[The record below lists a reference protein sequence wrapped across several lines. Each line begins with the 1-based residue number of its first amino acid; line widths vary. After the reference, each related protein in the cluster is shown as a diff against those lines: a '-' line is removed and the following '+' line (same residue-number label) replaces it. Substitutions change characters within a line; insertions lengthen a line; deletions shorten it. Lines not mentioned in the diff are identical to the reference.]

1 MPIQFQYSTTTVDLS
16 GCIIAEP
23 RDYPNDNTEIHKT
36 VTGKTVAVYENY
48 PQQKRFQLQCRM
60 QKNKFTE
67 LNSFWNLVNGTEKV
81 FVYTDKDS
89 VNHNVKWDDAL
100 FPLEQKD
107 FNTAEGI
114 INLIKV

>member
-1 MPIQFQYSTTTVDLS
+1 MAIQFQYSTTIVDLS
-16 GCIIAEP
+16 GCVIVESL
-23 RDYPNDNTEIHKT
+23 DYPNDNTEIHKT
-36 VTGKTVAVYENY
+36 ATGKVVATYENY
-48 PQQKRFQLQCRM
+48 PQQKIFQLQCRM

-67 LNSFWNLVNGTEKV
+67 LNSFWNLVNGTEKT
-81 FVYTDKDS
+81 FIYTDKDN
-89 VNHNVKWDDAL
+89 VNHNVKWNDAL

>member
-1 MPIQFQYSTTTVDLS
+1 
-16 GCIIAEP
+16 
-23 RDYPNDNTEIHKT
+23 
-36 VTGKTVAVYENY
+36 
-48 PQQKRFQLQCRM
+48 
-60 QKNKFTE
+60 
-67 LNSFWNLVNGTEKV
+67 
-81 FVYTDKDS
+81 